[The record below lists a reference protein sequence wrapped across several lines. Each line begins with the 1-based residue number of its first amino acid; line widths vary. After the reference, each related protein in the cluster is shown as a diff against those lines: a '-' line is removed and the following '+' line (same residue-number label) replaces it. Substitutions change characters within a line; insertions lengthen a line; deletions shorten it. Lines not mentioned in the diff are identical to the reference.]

1 MDLAKSQD
9 IKLTHR
15 NLLYSYTLTMK
26 NQKEIKEA
34 IPFTIA
40 TRRIKYLRIDL
51 PKGTED
57 MYAENYKTLMKETK
71 DNAHTWRNM
80 LGFWIGRIN
89 IMKMTILPN
98 AIYRFNEISIKLP
111 MAFCTAVK
119 QKIL

>member
-1 MDLAKSQD
+1 
-9 IKLTHR
+9 
-15 NLLYSYTLTMK
+15 MK